1 MLLYFHNIT
10 VLGDKTMKKLN
21 TLSIWLNKK
30 ITLPVFIVAALIFT
44 GFMIFVLPA
53 VSATTKEIT
62 GSSLSPD
69 TSFFYSVETLYQ
81 IAEEYGEAGREYYIN
96 SRFTFDVVWPVVY
109 VFFLVSA
116 LSLAFKKPIAG
127 RYFYMFNLLPLFAI
141 VFDFL
146 ENIMT
151 AYVMFRYPLFSLVAY
166 GAPYFTLMKWLLIY
180 LAFGLLIIGVSIKA
194 IKQLLKA

>member
-1 MLLYFHNIT
+1 MKILNNLSNW
-10 VLGDKTMKKLN
+10 LAKKTTPL
-21 TLSIWLNKK
+21 
-30 ITLPVFIVAALIFT
+30 VFFIAAFSFI

-96 SRFTFDVVWPVVY
+96 SRFTFDVLWPVVY
-109 VFFLVSA
+109 GFFLVSA
-116 LSLAFKKPIAG
+116 LSLTFKRPIAG
-127 RYFYMFNLLPLFAI
+127 KSFYLFNLLPIFGD

-146 ENIMT
+146 ENVMT
-151 AYVMFRYPLFSLVAY
+151 AYVMFRYPLTSFVAY
-166 GAPYFTLMKWLLIY
+166 IAPYFTLMKWLLIY
-180 LAFGLLIIGVSIKA
+180 LAFGLLIIGVSVRSFQIVK
-194 IKQLLKA
+194 KKVLGR